1 MSNEKSNE
9 RIKRLKALDRE
20 ALRLGEAAE
29 ILRWDQETYM
39 PEDAIE
45 ARSEQV
51 AILESLAHER
61 NTAEEVGA
69 LLTELGSTEENPMG
83 DPSLDWGERA
93 FLRAK
98 RRAYSLSTKL
108 PPQLVRRF
116 AEVTSRAQAAWVKAK
131 AQNDFGSFRPHLEE
145 IVRLNQEKAGRY
157 GYEEHVYDALL
168 DQFEP
173 FMKTAEVER
182 VFAGLRDSLVE
193 LVRQIGERTQVDDLF
208 LHRSYP
214 VDRQEVLGGE
224 LLEQL
229 GYEFSRGRLDVSA
242 HPFTTTLGPNDVRIT
257 TKYQE
262 ELFASAVFSTIHEA
276 GHALYE
282 LGVDPAYHNTLLATG
297 TSLGIHESQ
306 SRLWENMIG
315 RSREFW
321 SHWFPRV
328 KELFPEQLSGVEK
341 EQFYR
346 AINRVEPSLI
356 RIEADEVTYS
366 LHVILRFQLEVELM
380 TGALEVKDLPEAW
393 NATMEDLL
401 GITPPSDAKG
411 VLQDVHWSMGAIGYF
426 PTYALG
432 NLYGAQFLDKLL
444 ADLPDAYEKVAA
456 GELAP
461 VLQWLREKIHRHG
474 AAKTPKELV
483 TEVTG
488 RELDPGYFVRYL
500 EAKYGEIYG
509 LY

>member
-1 MSNEKSNE
+1 MSNEKIE
-9 RIKRLKALDRE
+9 RLKSLDRE

-29 ILRWDQETYM
+29 TLRWDQETYM

-61 NTAEEVGA
+61 NTDEEIGK
-69 LLTELGSTEENPMG
+69 LLSQLGSNEDNPLG
-83 DPSLDWGERA
+83 DPSLDPDDRA

-98 RRAYSLSTKL
+98 QRAYTLSTKL
-108 PPQLVRRF
+108 PADLVRRF
-116 AEVTSRAQAAWVKAK
+116 AEVTSRSQAAWVKAK
-131 AQNDFGSFRPHLEE
+131 ARDDFESFRPHLEE
-145 IVRLNQEKAGRY
+145 IIRLNQEKAERY
-157 GYEEHVYDALL
+157 GYEDHIYDALL

-182 VFAGLRDSLVE
+182 VFGGLRDSLVDM
-193 LVRQIGERTQVDDLF
+193 VRRISERPQVDDLF
-208 LHRSYP
+208 LHQNYP
-214 VDRQEVLGGE
+214 ADRQELLGNE
-224 LLEQL
+224 FLEAL
-229 GYEFSRGRLDVSA
+229 GYDFNRGRLDVSA

-262 ELFASAVFSTIHEA
+262 NLFASAVFSTIHEA

-282 LGVDPAYHNTLLATG
+282 LGVDRKYQNTLLATG

-321 SHWFPRV
+321 SYWLP
-328 KELFPEQLSGVEK
+328 KAKQLFPEQLSGVET
-341 EQFYR
+341 ERFYS

-366 LHVILRFQLEVELM
+366 LHVILRFQLEVKLM
-380 TGALEVKDLPEAW
+380 TGDLEVKDLPEAW
-393 NATMEDLL
+393 NATMEELL
-401 GITPPSDAKG
+401 GIAPPTDARG

-432 NLYGAQFLDKLL
+432 NLYGAQFLDRLL
-444 ADLPDAYEKVAA
+444 SDLPDAYERVAA
-456 GELAP
+456 GDLGP
-461 VLQWLREKIHRHG
+461 ILGWLREKIHRHG
-474 AAKTPKELV
+474 AAKTPKELIS
-483 TEVTG
+483 EVTG
-488 RELDPGYFVRYL
+488 EALEPGYFLRYL
-500 EAKYGEIYG
+500 ESKYGEIYG
-509 LY
+509 LT

>member
-1 MSNEKSNE
+1 MSNEKVD
-9 RIKRLKALDRE
+9 RLKALDRE

-29 ILRWDQETYM
+29 TLRWDQETYM
-39 PEDAIE
+39 PEDAID

-61 NTAEEVGA
+61 NTDEEVGK
-69 LLTELGSTEENPMG
+69 LLAELGSNDETPLG
-83 DPSLDWGERA
+83 DESLPWEDRA

-98 RRAYSLSTKL
+98 QRAYTMSTKL
-108 PPQLVRRF
+108 PPELVRRF

-131 AQNDFGSFRPHLEE
+131 ADNDFGSFQPHLEE
-145 IVRLNQEKAGRY
+145 LVRLNKEKAERY
-157 GYEEHVYDALL
+157 GYEEHIYDALL

-173 FMKTAEVER
+173 FMKTREVER
-182 VFAGLRDSLVE
+182 VFDGLRDSLVD
-193 LVRQIGERTQVDDLF
+193 LVRRISEAPQVDDVF
-208 LHRSYP
+208 LHHSYP
-214 VDRQEVLGGE
+214 AERQELLGNE
-224 LLEQL
+224 FLNAL
-229 GYEFSRGRLDVSA
+229 GYEFNRGRLDVSA

-257 TKYQE
+257 TRYHE
-262 ELFASAVFSTIHEA
+262 DLFASAVFSTIHEA

-282 LGVDPAYHNTLLATG
+282 LGVDSKYHNTLLATG

-306 SRLWENMIG
+306 SRLWENMVG

-321 SHWFPRV
+321 SYWFPRV

-366 LHVILRFQLEVELM
+366 LHVILRFQLEVKLM
-380 TGALEVKDLPEAW
+380 TGELEVKDLPEAW
-393 NATMEDLL
+393 NITMEELL

-432 NLYGAQFLDKLL
+432 NLYGAQFLETMLQEI
-444 ADLPDAYEKVAA
+444 PDAYDKVAA
-456 GELAP
+456 GEFAP
-461 VLQWLREKIHRHG
+461 ILSWLREKIHCHG
-474 AAKTPKELV
+474 AAKTPKELI

-488 RELDPGYFVRYL
+488 EELDPGYFVRYL
-500 EAKYGEIYG
+500 ESKYGEIYG
-509 LY
+509 LS

>member
-1 MSNEKSNE
+1 MSEHAKKIE
-9 RIKRLKALDRE
+9 RLKALDRE
-20 ALRLGEAAE
+20 ALRLSEAAE

-45 ARSEQV
+45 ARSQQV
-51 AILESLAHER
+51 AILDSLAHER
-61 NTAEEVGA
+61 NTDEEVGT
-69 LLTELGSTEENPMG
+69 LLCELGSTEENPLG
-83 DPSLDWGERA
+83 DSTLNPDDRA

-108 PPQLVRRF
+108 PPALVRRF

-131 AQNDFGSFRPHLEE
+131 AQDDFAGFKPHLEE
-145 IVRLNQEKAGRY
+145 IIRLNREKAERY
-157 GYEEHVYDALL
+157 GYEDHIYDALL

-182 VFAGLRDSLVE
+182 VFGGLRDSLVE
-193 LVRQIGERTQVDDLF
+193 LVDRIRERPQVDDVF
-208 LHRSYP
+208 LHQAYP
-214 VDRQEVLGGE
+214 VDRQELLGNE
-224 LLEQL
+224 FLDAL
-229 GYEFSRGRLDVSA
+229 GYEFNRGRLDVSA

-257 TKYQE
+257 TRYQE
-262 ELFASAVFSTIHEA
+262 DLFASAVFSTIHEA

-282 LGVDPAYHNTLLATG
+282 LGVDPKYGDTLLATG

-321 SHWFPRV
+321 SYWFPRV
-328 KELFPEQLSGVEK
+328 SELFPEQLAGVEK

-366 LHVILRFQLEVELM
+366 LHVILRFQLEVKLM
-380 TGALEVKDLPEAW
+380 TGELEVEDLPEAW
-393 NATMEDLL
+393 NASMEDLL
-401 GITPPSDAKG
+401 GVTPPSDAKG

-432 NLYGAQFLDKLL
+432 NLYGAQILDTLL
-444 ADLPDAYEKVAA
+444 SQLPDAYEKVAA
-456 GELAP
+456 GDLRP
-461 VLQWLREKIHRHG
+461 VLNWLRENIHRHG
-474 AAKTPKELV
+474 AARTPKELI

-488 RELDPGYFVRYL
+488 KELDPEYFVRYL
-500 EAKYGEIYG
+500 GSKYGEIYG
-509 LY
+509 LS

>member
-1 MSNEKSNE
+1 MSNEK
-9 RIKRLKALDRE
+9 IDRLKALDRE

-29 ILRWDQETYM
+29 TLRWDQETYM

-61 NTAEEVGA
+61 STDEEIGT
-69 LLTELGSTEENPMG
+69 LLSELGSSEENPLG
-83 DPSLDWGERA
+83 DPALDPDDRA

-98 RRAYSLSTKL
+98 HRAYTLSTKL
-108 PPQLVRRF
+108 PADLVRRF
-116 AEVTSRAQAAWVKAK
+116 AEVTSRSQAAWVKAK
-131 AQNDFGSFRPHLEE
+131 AREDFESFRPHLEE
-145 IVRLNQEKAGRY
+145 IVRLNQEKAERY
-157 GYEEHVYDALL
+157 GYEDHIYDALL

-182 VFAGLRDSLVE
+182 VFGGLRSALVSLVQ
-193 LVRQIGERTQVDDLF
+193 RIRERPQVEDFF
-208 LHRSYP
+208 LHQNYP
-214 VDRQEVLGGE
+214 ADRQALLGDE
-224 LLEQL
+224 LLRQL
-229 GYEFSRGRLDVSA
+229 GYEFNRGRMDVSA

-262 ELFASAVFSTIHEA
+262 DLFASAVFSTIHEA

-282 LGVDPAYHNTLLATG
+282 LGVDGKYHNTLLATG

-321 SHWFPRV
+321 SYWLPKV
-328 KELFPEQLSGVEK
+328 KELFPEQLSGVDQ

-366 LHVILRFQLEVELM
+366 LHVILRFQLEVRLM
-380 TGALEVKDLPEAW
+380 TGDLAVKDLPEAW
-393 NATMEDLL
+393 NATMEELL
-401 GITPPSDAKG
+401 GITPPTDAKG

-432 NLYGAQFLDKLL
+432 NLYGAQFLDRLL
-444 ADLPDAYEKVAA
+444 AELPDAYEQVAA
-456 GELAP
+456 GDLAP
-461 VLQWLREKIHRHG
+461 ILNWLREKIHRHG
-474 AAKTPKELV
+474 AAKTPKELMS
-483 TEVTG
+483 EVTG
-488 RELDPGYFVRYL
+488 RELEPGYFVRYL
-500 EAKYGEIYG
+500 ESKYGEIYG
-509 LY
+509 LT

>member
-1 MSNEKSNE
+1 MSDNALN
-9 RIKRLKALDRE
+9 RLKSLDQE

-45 ARSEQV
+45 ARSEQL

-61 NTAEEVGA
+61 NTAAEVGK
-69 LLTELGSTEENPMG
+69 LLSELGSTEERPLG
-83 DPSLDWGERA
+83 DDSLSWDDRA

-98 RRAYSLSTKL
+98 QRAYTLSTKL
-108 PPQLVRRF
+108 PGELVRRF

-131 AQNDFGSFRPHLEE
+131 AADDFEGFRPHLEE
-145 IVRLNQEKAGRY
+145 IVRLNQEKAERY
-157 GYEEHVYDALL
+157 GYEEHMYDALL

-182 VFAGLRDSLVE
+182 LFGGLRDSLVE
-193 LVRQIGERTQVDDLF
+193 LVGRIAEQTQVDDAF
-208 LHRSYP
+208 LHQVYP
-214 VDRQEVLGGE
+214 VDRQELLGNE
-224 LLEQL
+224 LLSRL
-229 GYEFSRGRLDVSA
+229 GYEFNRGRLDVSA

-257 TKYQE
+257 TRYQE
-262 ELFASAVFSTIHEA
+262 DLFASAVFSTIHEA

-282 LGVDPAYHNTLLATG
+282 LGVDPAYHNTLLGTG

-306 SRLWENMIG
+306 SRLWENMVG

-328 KELFPEQLSGVEK
+328 EALFPEQLSGVDRDR
-341 EQFYR
+341 FYR

-366 LHVILRFQLEVELM
+366 LHVILRFQLEVQLI
-380 TGALEVKDLPEAW
+380 TGELEVKDLPEAW
-393 NATMEDLL
+393 NSTMQELL
-401 GITPPSDAKG
+401 SITPPSDAKG

-432 NLYGAQFLDKLL
+432 NLYGAQFLNKMLQDV
-444 ADLPDAYEKVAA
+444 PDAYEQVA
-456 GELAP
+456 GGNLAP
-461 VLQWLREKIHRHG
+461 ILGWLRDRIHRHG
-474 AAKTPKELV
+474 AAKSPKELI

-488 RELDPGYFVRYL
+488 EALDPAYFVRYL
-500 EAKYGEIYG
+500 ESKYGEIYG
-509 LY
+509 LF

>member
-1 MSNEKSNE
+1 MSSEKIE
-9 RIKRLKALDRE
+9 RLKALDRE

-29 ILRWDQETYM
+29 TLRWDQETYM

-51 AILESLAHER
+51 AILETLAHER
-61 NTAEEVGA
+61 NTEEEVGI
-69 LLTELGSTEENPMG
+69 LLDELGSTEENPLG
-83 DPSLDWGERA
+83 DDSLPWDDRA

-98 RRAYSLSTKL
+98 QRAYALSTKL
-108 PPQLVRRF
+108 PAELVRRF

-131 AQNDFGSFRPHLEE
+131 ADNDFKSFQPHLEE
-145 IVRLNQEKAGRY
+145 IVQLNREKAERY
-157 GYEEHVYDALL
+157 GYREHLYDALL

-173 FMKTAEVER
+173 FMTTAEVQR
-182 VFAGLRDSLVE
+182 VFDALRGSLVD
-193 LVRQIGERTQVDDLF
+193 LVRRISERPQVEDVF
-208 LHRSYP
+208 LHQSYP
-214 VDRQEVLGGE
+214 VDRQEVLGKE
-224 LLEQL
+224 LLDAL
-229 GYEFSRGRLDVSA
+229 GYEFNRGRLDVSA

-257 TKYQE
+257 TRYHE
-262 ELFASAVFSTIHEA
+262 DVFASAVFSTIHEA

-282 LGVDPAYHNTLLATG
+282 LGVDSKYHNTLLGTG

-306 SRLWENMIG
+306 SRLWENMVG

-321 SHWFPRV
+321 SYWFPRV

-366 LHVILRFQLEVELM
+366 LHVILRFQLEVKLI
-380 TGALEVKDLPEAW
+380 TGELEVKELPEAW
-393 NATMEDLL
+393 NATTKELL

-432 NLYGAQFLDKLL
+432 NLYGAQFLDRMLQE
-444 ADLPDAYEKVAA
+444 LPETYERISA

-461 VLQWLREKIHRHG
+461 ILHWLRERIHRHG
-474 AAKTPKELV
+474 AAKTPKELI

-488 RELDPGYFVRYL
+488 EALEPGYFVRYL
-500 EAKYGEIYG
+500 ETKYGEIYG
-509 LY
+509 LS